1 MNIKLL
7 DTPFF
12 GIIIS
17 LLAFNIGLYIF
28 EKAKKFPLL
37 NPLVTSGFI
46 VILFIKIFNVPME
59 YYEKG
64 GNLISFF
71 LAPATVALSMPLYR
85 QINKLKENFL
95 PIIIGSLVGAITA
108 IISIIFL
115 GKLLGIDEILIKSFI
130 PKSITTPLGMELS
143 ALIGGIPPIT
153 VFAIIVTGVSG
164 NAMASYV
171 CKIFNIK
178 HPVAKGLGIGI
189 SSHAVGT
196 AKAIEMGEIE
206 GAMSALSIVIAGI
219 ITFIVAPILLILV

>member
-1 MNIKLL
+1 MDIKLL

-28 EKAKKFPLL
+28 EKSKKFPLL
-37 NPLVTSGFI
+37 NPLVTSGAI
-46 VILFIKIFNVPME
+46 IIIFIKLFNIPLS

-64 GNLISFF
+64 GNIIAFF

-95 PIIIGSLVGAITA
+95 PIIIGSLVGAVTA

-153 VFAIIVTGVSG
+153 VFAIILTGISG
-164 NAMASYV
+164 NAMAPYV
-171 CKIFNIK
+171 CKIFRIE

-196 AKAIEMGEIE
+196 AKAIEMGEVE

-219 ITFIVAPILLILV
+219 ITFIVAPILLILI